1 MQAVFDFQISTSDT
15 PNETFHLEDLKAHD
29 RIEFDGSLSRN
40 DFYSGDDLHF
50 DPKIWATMA
59 HRLRLYQDEKEKYVT
74 VESAAKAR
82 AARVKDAMAAN
93 PTFNASAAQQ
103 LGTYGTTGLYLATVW
118 DHDAGAAP
126 KKWVKA
132 FFGTFVFASHL
143 RLERN
148 RN

>member
-1 MQAVFDFQISTSDT
+1 
-15 PNETFHLEDLKAHD
+15 
-29 RIEFDGSLSRN
+29 
-40 DFYSGDDLHF
+40 
-50 DPKIWATMA
+50 MA

-132 FFGTFVFASHL
+132 FFEE
-143 RLERN
+143 ERIAFKRPQVLKTQEFLSN
-148 RN
+148 MTLAVRAVQV